1 MKLSTK
7 IGTPTIIFTFVGL
20 ILGFE
25 VQMNGFKF
33 KTQLFGLVSILLE

>member
-20 ILGFE
+20 ILGF
-25 VQMNGFKF
+25 VNGFEF
-33 KTQLFGLVSILLE
+33 KIQLFGLVSTLLE